1 MGEANFY
8 YFTCLNIT
16 QYFPRESSDKLSSEA
31 LKTDFSVKRNKLK
44 GRIVIER
51 KMPTNPSPSKV
62 ERLDVGDI
70 DEDLQKAIQ
79 NMDEIQNHLDQI
91 TEKASVEIL
100 VVEQKYNKLRKPHYQ
115 KRNEIIGTIPNFW
128 ATVFTNH
135 PQVSSIV
142 TEKDE
147 EALAFL
153 TELEVEEFEDI
164 KSGYKEFH
172 ITDET
177 AEVEGTPSFSTE
189 IKWKPGKS
197 LVPKADLKAGAK
209 RSKDDITGAAATFF
223 SWFNETAEDGICEI
237 GESLKDDI
245 WPNPL
250 QYFLND
256 INDSVED
263 EEYDDDEEDE
273 LEDGIEEEDE
283 GEEDDGA

>member
-1 MGEANFY
+1 
-8 YFTCLNIT
+8 
-16 QYFPRESSDKLSSEA
+16 
-31 LKTDFSVKRNKLK
+31 
-44 GRIVIER
+44 
-51 KMPTNPSPSKV
+51 MPTNPSPSKV
-62 ERLDVGDI
+62 ERLDVGEI

-79 NMDEIQNHLDQI
+79 SMDEIQNKLDEL

-115 KRNEIIGTIPNFW
+115 KRNDIIGNIPAFW
-128 ATVFTNH
+128 ATVFSNH

-147 EALAFL
+147 EALQFL
-153 TELEVEEFEDI
+153 TEMEVEEFEDI
-164 KSGYKEFH
+164 KSGYKVSFRFKENPFFSNELLVKEFH
-172 ITDET
+172 ISDET
-177 AEVEGTPSFSTE
+177 SEGDTAASKSTE

-197 LVPKADLKAGAK
+197 LVPKPDAKAGAK
-209 RSKDDITGAAATFF
+209 RSKDEMSSGAATFF
-223 SWFNETAEDGICEI
+223 SWFIDCVEDGICEI

-263 EEYDDDEEDE
+263 DYDEDEDDEELD
-273 LEDGIEEEDE
+273 DAIEEEDE
-283 GEEDDGA
+283 GEEEEEEEEDGGS

>member
-1 MGEANFY
+1 MVVA
-8 YFTCLNIT
+8 
-16 QYFPRESSDKLSSEA
+16 S
-31 LKTDFSVKRNKLK
+31 KTFSVPIINRPLSQKNK
-44 GRIVIER
+44 

-62 ERLDVGDI
+62 ERLDVGEI
-70 DEDLQKAIQ
+70 DEELQKAIQ
-79 NMDEIQNHLDQI
+79 SMDEIQNKLDEL

-115 KRNEIIGTIPNFW
+115 KRNQIIGQIPAFW
-128 ATVFTNH
+128 ATVFSNH

-142 TEKDE
+142 TERDE
-147 EALAFL
+147 EALQYL
-153 TELEVEEFEDI
+153 TEMEVEEFEDI
-164 KSGYKEFH
+164 KSGYKVSFHFKENPFFINDLLVKEFH
-172 ITDET
+172 ISDE
-177 AEVEGTPSFSTE
+177 AADGDLPASKSTE

-209 RSKDDITGAAATFF
+209 RGKDDMSTGSASFF
-223 SWFNETAEDGICEI
+223 SWFTDVVEDGICEI

-263 EEYDDDEEDE
+263 DYDEDEEE
-273 LEDGIEEEDE
+273 EEEDAIEEEDE
-283 GEEDDGA
+283 EEGEEDGGA

>member
-1 MGEANFY
+1 
-8 YFTCLNIT
+8 
-16 QYFPRESSDKLSSEA
+16 
-31 LKTDFSVKRNKLK
+31 
-44 GRIVIER
+44 
-51 KMPTNPSPSKV
+51 MPTNPSPSKV
-62 ERLDVGDI
+62 ERLDVSDI

-79 NMDEIQNHLDQI
+79 NMDEIQNHLDQL

-100 VVEQKYNKLRKPHYQ
+100 IVEQKYNKLRKPHYQ
-115 KRNEIIGTIPNFW
+115 KRNEIIASIPGFW
-128 ATVFTNH
+128 ATVFANH
-135 PQVSSIV
+135 PQISSIV

-147 EALAFL
+147 EALSFL

-164 KSGYKEFH
+164 KSGYKVTLRFRENPFFSNDVLVKEFH

-177 AEVEGTPSFSTE
+177 SESDATASKSTE

-209 RSKDDITGAAATFF
+209 RGKDDMGGGTGSFF
-223 SWFNETAEDGICEI
+223 TWFNDPAEDGICEI

-256 INDSVED
+256 INDSIED
-263 EEYDDDEEDE
+263 EEYDDDEDED

-283 GEEDDGA
+283 GEEEEEEGA

>member
-1 MGEANFY
+1 
-8 YFTCLNIT
+8 
-16 QYFPRESSDKLSSEA
+16 
-31 LKTDFSVKRNKLK
+31 
-44 GRIVIER
+44 
-51 KMPTNPSPSKV
+51 MPTNPSPSKV

-79 NMDEIQNHLDQI
+79 NMDEIQNHLDQL

-164 KSGYKEFH
+164 KSGYKVTLRFKENPFFTNDVLVKEFH

-177 AEVEGTPSFSTE
+177 AESEGTPSFSTE

-209 RSKDDITGAAATFF
+209 RGKDDITGAAATFF

-263 EEYDDDEEDE
+263 EEYGDEDEEE

-283 GEEDDGA
+283 GEEDEDGA